1 MAARACAADGVKHAE
16 RVSRS
21 AARARSEKCP
31 RQSTAAA
38 RVSVHRPQSLC
49 PCGFSENAM
58 TRAASLRN
66 RQARVAMLVVSVCRG
81 V

>member
-1 MAARACAADGVKHAE
+1 
-16 RVSRS
+16 
-21 AARARSEKCP
+21 
-31 RQSTAAA
+31 
-38 RVSVHRPQSLC
+38 
-49 PCGFSENAM
+49 M